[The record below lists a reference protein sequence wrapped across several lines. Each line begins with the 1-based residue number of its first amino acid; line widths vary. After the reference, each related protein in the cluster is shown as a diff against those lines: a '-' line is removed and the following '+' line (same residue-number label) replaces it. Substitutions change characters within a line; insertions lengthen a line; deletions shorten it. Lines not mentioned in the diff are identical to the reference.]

1 MKKDKTLHNLVQKLK
16 KNELIRYASNLGVEF
31 DEKSDISKLRKAYT
45 EFVLSHPKNL
55 LQMLPKSDL
64 DIIRKAK
71 KIKAGKGVER
81 VDDHLTPIMV
91 MYGLADIDM
100 PQEDILVITI
110 AEDLLPLLVQHIDWA
125 LESEQNQLRMS
136 LEFITEG
143 LANIFGIVT
152 QDEIIK
158 CLKQA
163 TENDNDED
171 AMKAFQIV
179 RQYSLLLDSMEYVE
193 DLENAKEEDILF
205 VSRYGWEDKRK
216 MARFIAQHSKNI
228 DSVPEFSLEEL
239 VKSSGA
245 LFPFIPNPKKDEFMH
260 YLTDKIGFDKLDA
273 YIVCFNLWYYKIHYG
288 EYSLDDMPMEVYF
301 LSRVLA
307 EIDQDL
313 TDRQA
318 EEGMQRLAD
327 FVDNLPLWH
336 LRGFTAA
343 DYPSEAFVSKLSTKE
358 PLGSM
363 LRKIKREASLFRG
376 TFNEKK
382 CLLNQTK
389 PSMDD
394 NPWAGQKI
402 GRNDPCPC
410 GSGLKYKKCH
420 GKSL

>member
-110 AEDLLPLLVQHIDWA
+110 AEDLQPLLVQHIDWA
-125 LESEQNQLRMS
+125 LELEQNQLRMS

-179 RQYSLLLDSMEYVE
+179 RQYSLLLDSMEYAE

-363 LRKIKREASLFRG
+363 LRKIKREASMFRG
-376 TFNEKK
+376 DLNEKTY
-382 CLLNQTK
+382 LPNQTK